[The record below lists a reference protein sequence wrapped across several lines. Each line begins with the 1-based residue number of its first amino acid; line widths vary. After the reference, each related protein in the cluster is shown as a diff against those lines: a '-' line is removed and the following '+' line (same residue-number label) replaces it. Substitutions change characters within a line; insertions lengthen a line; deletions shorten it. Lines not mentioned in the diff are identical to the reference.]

1 MLIVLVKLILLLES
15 LKKTLNI
22 LKHTNNNDKE
32 FSGKVHKL
40 LDNSK
45 KHNVKLTDHKIL
57 AERFSTGRRTKV
69 GFIKLLLNSDILSKL
84 KIHYNN
90 PDFQSIYFVFGF
102 GDFGDSVM
110 SEDELYQIFL
120 KNAYHNED
128 EMQQA
133 VNLTFLPFNPSSF
146 LELTNLIDKS
156 ESNID
161 KMTNFENHFN
171 HTIYSMVFLWIYFIF
186 FDKI

>member
-1 MLIVLVKLILLLES
+1 
-15 LKKTLNI
+15 
-22 LKHTNNNDKE
+22 
-32 FSGKVHKL
+32 
-40 LDNSK
+40 
-45 KHNVKLTDHKIL
+45 
-57 AERFSTGRRTKV
+57 
-69 GFIKLLLNSDILSKL
+69 
-84 KIHYNN
+84 
-90 PDFQSIYFVFGF
+90 
-102 GDFGDSVM
+102 M

-171 HTIYSMVFLWIYFIF
+171 HTIYSMFFLWIYFIF